1 MFLSS
6 LVKTQSK
13 SNALKNTNF
22 ATTSKSYINPFLK
35 FQIKHVSRSLTSR
48 ENREKYDLKKM
59 DDYWDSVD
67 KEFERRMEIAKQIE
81 EKYKSKSENLI
92 SNQKKSASETKEI
105 YFVPLT
111 KSDESILIG
120 FFRAEMQDDI
130 KKGGRLV
137 LLDEVRKYN
146 KSNIFARIEIDFEP
160 LDAQDFEKI
169 KKNFNYLL
177 TEKEFFVV
185 AMQQGKKIFEFLEAF
200 KSHKAN
206 LHRNVNEAFRRVE
219 HLEAIESS
227 HPHKNNLNVNL
238 RKIENSNWIKNLF
251 SNNKI
256 DEKILSEKFNKIY
269 FEFLDC
275 LNCLAAESRG
285 FDIELFED
293 TVEHKKA
300 NETAKKEVKEKLNK
314 VSSYLDSIEVVDGKV
329 VESSEAEGQ
338 KKEQIKKGKE
348 AVIKANS
355 SNNNVKKENNNVE
368 NLSENNI
375 VKIENNKKKEEDELE
390 SEEKEYLFDPEK
402 DYSYALEK
410 AQIDL
415 TLDEY
420 EYMRF
425 IKDEVDKEEDALL
438 KSSYAGR
445 LRLKLKK
452 AEEQLSNASHVLESN
467 NASFVYATENLIKSQ
482 EIENIIGELE
492 ALRTNSKTNDKNKIK
507 ILNNPKKLNLL
518 QKIDIE
524 NEENLL
530 KLSENPRDF
539 LQNFYWDLIKS
550 AQANKDLK
558 IPVSVKDKEAYV
570 FNVLLKY
577 FSDVVQSKNQEFS
590 QKESRIEY
598 FGENLKSYNWFDKTE
613 SPNDQK
619 DLNFEEKAN
628 PENSFTPNFKKLVE
642 YLNSKHGLFEKSVYD
657 FKFNVESQSFKYPWN
672 VANLSAFLP
681 VSDGLGKE
689 ILGFYLENSNE
700 KNLLSEK
707 DQEKVFE
714 YVKRHLAEMQTILQ
728 EKNPKKIKGIYFILN
743 FKFFNI
749 FLHFNSN
756 FI

>member
-22 ATTSKSYINPFLK
+22 ATTSKSYFNPFLK
-35 FQIKHVSRSLTSR
+35 FQIKNVSRSLTSR

-67 KEFERRMEIAKQIE
+67 IEFERRMEIAKQIE

-92 SNQKKSASETKEI
+92 SNQKKSASEIKEI

-120 FFRAEMQDDI
+120 FFRTEMQDDI
-130 KKGGRLV
+130 KKGGRMV

-185 AMQQGKKIFEFLEAF
+185 AIQQGKKIFEFLEAF
-200 KSHKAN
+200 KTHKAN

-238 RKIENSNWIKNLF
+238 RKIENSNWVKNLF

-300 NETAKKEVKEKLNK
+300 NEIAKKEVKEKLNK

-329 VESSEAEGQ
+329 VESREAEGQ
-338 KKEQIKKGKE
+338 KKEQVKKGIE
-348 AVIKANS
+348 AVVIANS
-355 SNNNVKKENNNVE
+355 SNNNEKKENNNDE
-368 NLSENNI
+368 NLSENKFS
-375 VKIENNKKKEEDELE
+375 KIENNKKNEEDELDNE
-390 SEEKEYLFDPEK
+390 EEKEYLFDPEK
-402 DYSYALEK
+402 DYSYVLEK
-410 AQIDL
+410 AQKEL

-425 IKDEVDKEEDALL
+425 IRDEVDKEEDALL
-438 KSSYAGR
+438 KTSYAGR
-445 LRLKLKK
+445 LKLKLKN
-452 AEEQLSNASHVLESN
+452 AEEELSNASHVLESN

-482 EIENIIGELE
+482 DIENIIGELE
-492 ALRTNSKTNDKNKIK
+492 ALRTNSKTNDKNKIR
-507 ILNNPKKLNLL
+507 ILNNPKKLNLI

-530 KLSENPRDF
+530 KLSENPRAF

-550 AQANKDLK
+550 APADKDMK
-558 IPVSVKDKEAYV
+558 IPESVKDKEAYV

-577 FSDVVQSKNQEFS
+577 FADVVQSKNQEFS
-590 QKESRIEY
+590 RKESRIEY
-598 FGENLKSYNWFDKTE
+598 FGENLKSYNWLDKNE

-619 DLNFEEKAN
+619 DLNNEEEAN

-657 FKFNVESQSFKYPWN
+657 FKFDVESRNFKYPWN

-681 VSDGLGKE
+681 ISDGLGKE
-689 ILGFYLENSNE
+689 ILGFYLENSTE

-707 DQEKVFE
+707 DQEKVFA
-714 YVKRHLAEMQTILQ
+714 YVKRHLAEIQTILQ
-728 EKNPKKIKGIYFILN
+728 EKKLKKIKGIYF
-743 FKFFNI
+743 K
-749 FLHFNSN
+749 
-756 FI
+756 